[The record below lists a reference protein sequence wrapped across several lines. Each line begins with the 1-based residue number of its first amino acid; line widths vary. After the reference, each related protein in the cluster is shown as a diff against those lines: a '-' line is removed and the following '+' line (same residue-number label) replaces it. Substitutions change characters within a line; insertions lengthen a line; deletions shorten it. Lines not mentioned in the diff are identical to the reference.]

1 MNPDARKLSPQL
13 YARTAGVL
21 YLVIIVAGIFAEAF
35 VRGKLIKSGDASTT
49 ALNIMGS
56 ELLWRAG
63 FAGELLMLSCD
74 VAVALIFYALFKPVS
89 RNLSL
94 LGAFF
99 RLVSTAI
106 IAVAGLGHFGALFL
120 LGGAEYLKVF
130 DPRQLDVAAYL
141 LIKFHGAGYN
151 IGLVFF
157 GFDCLIIGNLL
168 YRSGFFPKFLGVFLS
183 AAGVCYLMS
192 SFGWFLAPRL
202 EAGIDGV
209 LFMIVGLAELALC
222 LWLMIRGVNVAKWQ
236 SRASLSA
243 TG

>member
-1 MNPDARKLSPQL
+1 MNLDAKRISPQM

-21 YLVIIVAGIFAEAF
+21 YLVIILAGIFAEAF
-35 VRGKLIKSGDASTT
+35 VRGMLIKSGDASTT
-49 ALNIMGS
+49 ALKIMES
-56 ELLWRAG
+56 KLLWRAG

-74 VAVALIFYALFKPVS
+74 VAVALIFYALFEPVS

-106 IAVAGLGHFGALFL
+106 IAVAGLGHFGVLFL
-120 LGGAEYLKVF
+120 LDDAEYLKVF
-130 DPRQLDVAAYL
+130 DPRQLDAAAYL

-183 AAGVCYLMS
+183 IAGMCYLMS
-192 SFGWFLAPRL
+192 SFGWFLAPAF
-202 EAGIDGV
+202 EARIDGF

-222 LWLMIRGVNVAKWQ
+222 LWLMIRGVNVSKWRN
-236 SRASLSA
+236 RASLA
-243 TG
+243 TSV